1 MSRYDTIFD
10 INIVEDGFNGKGWE
24 LLFPNLTDE
33 QKREIENIIRNYS
46 DANGILDAN
55 TITKISNIV
64 FKEEMV
70 IACVVGLF
78 DRGKTFVVNALSGET
93 YESGARYHTKG
104 ISAATILKGLSRGNL
119 LLDTEG
125 TNTPLDKLSIDETG
139 KRLPPFMP
147 IGKDP
152 GEPGISAQE
161 RKKRKAI
168 RDEEFDKY
176 FSHVKSKSIVNK
188 KLTEYF
194 KQSVIFA
201 LSDIIILVVNELNW
215 IDQQYIDS
223 VSKLQHAK
231 PNAMIIVIHNFKT
244 VEKFEDFENMKYQY
258 VESINNGELKEEI
271 LDDTMSSKVFIYRM
285 KGQETSTKLIQ
296 LFLCKDGSEAGN
308 RINSGTFLKIQQI
321 FTTTTKREDRGS
333 FISHLLLAANESLL
347 KIVKNPGELHLHVNN
362 GKFYIHSTETNPKFL
377 QDDVEVS
384 TECLLSLRSTS
395 FTPKID
401 KIFYNNNDGLWII
414 ADLPGLKLTDIQV
427 YVNKRSRNLI
437 ISGEKSLKFWQY
449 SKETQKLSSKNFVR
463 YDNLALQYENAKTQ
477 VFRQYGQFSVPIFI
491 PTDYKLEGKQVKMED
506 GQLTVWFP
514 PEEPDDDPG
523 DQIDI

>member
-1 MSRYDTIFD
+1 MSRYDTIVD
-10 INIVEDGFNGKGWE
+10 INVAGDVFNGKGWE
-24 LLFPNLTDE
+24 VLFPNLTDE
-33 QKREIENIIRNYS
+33 QKQEIDNIISNCS
-46 DANGILDAN
+46 DTNGILDAN

-64 FKEEMV
+64 FKEEML

-93 YESGARYHTKG
+93 YESGTRYHTKG
-104 ISAATILKGLSRGNL
+104 ISAATILKGLTRGNL

-125 TNTPLDKLSIDETG
+125 TNTPLDKLSIDEIG
-139 KRLPPFMP
+139 NRLPPFTP
-147 IGKDP
+147 NGKDP
-152 GEPGISAQE
+152 NEPRITAKE

-176 FSHVKSKSIVNK
+176 FAQVKSKAIVNK
-188 KLTEYF
+188 KLTEYY

-201 LSDIIILVVNELNW
+201 LSDIIILVVNEMNW

-223 VSKLQHAK
+223 VNKLQRTK

-258 VESINNGELKEEI
+258 VESINNGELKEEN
-271 LDDTMSSKVFIYRM
+271 LDGTTSSKVFIYRM
-285 KGQETSTKLIQ
+285 KGQENSKLIQ
-296 LFLCKDGSEAGN
+296 LFLCKDSSEAGN
-308 RINSGTFLKIQQI
+308 RINPGTFKKIQQI
-321 FTTTTKREDRGS
+321 FTTTGIKGDRGS
-333 FISHLLLAANESLL
+333 FISHLLIAANESLL

-395 FTPKID
+395 FTPQID
-401 KIFYNNNDGLWII
+401 KIFYNNDDGLWII
-414 ADLPGLKLTDIQV
+414 ADLPGLKISDIQLS
-427 YVNKRSRNLI
+427 VNKRSRNLI

-463 YDNLALQYENAKTQ
+463 YDNLALQYDNAKTQ
-477 VFRQYGQFSVPIFI
+477 VFRQYGQFSVPIYI

-506 GQLTVWFP
+506 GQLTIWFP
-514 PEEPDDDPG
+514 PEEPDDATG
-523 DQIDI
+523 DKYDI